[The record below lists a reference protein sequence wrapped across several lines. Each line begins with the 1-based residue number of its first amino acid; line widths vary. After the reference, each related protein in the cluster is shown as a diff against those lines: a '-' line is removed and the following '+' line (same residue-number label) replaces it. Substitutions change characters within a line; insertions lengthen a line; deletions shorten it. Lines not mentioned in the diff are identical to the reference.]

1 MESVIGLYKTECL
14 RPGPFLAGPLRTV
27 ADVEFATM
35 AWVDWWNNRKLH
47 SSIGNIDDARRSSS
61 GLLIESPHPERWL
74 R

>member
-14 RPGPFLAGPLRTV
+14 RPGPFVASPLKTL

-35 AWVDWWNNRKLH
+35 AWVDWWNNRRLH
-47 SSIGNIDDARRSSS
+47 STIGNIPRARRRTSTTVHSQR
-61 GLLIESPHPERWL
+61 PEPR